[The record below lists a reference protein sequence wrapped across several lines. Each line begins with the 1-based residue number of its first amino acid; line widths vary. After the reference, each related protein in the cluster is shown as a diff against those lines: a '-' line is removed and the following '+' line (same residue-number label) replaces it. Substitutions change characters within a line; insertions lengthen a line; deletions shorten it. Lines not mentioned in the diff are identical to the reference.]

1 MHWLLPKPFS
11 NEDFRQEPWMVHATN
26 NMVHVSEDKIMNIAP
41 GDIKSEVELL
51 KTPPED
57 DVTTLT

>member
-1 MHWLLPKPFS
+1 
-11 NEDFRQEPWMVHATN
+11 MVHATN